1 MLSSKNWMFLIAIA
15 GLLMLPSN
23 EVEAQSNTRYSNQS
37 TQTSHNPMRTRSQ
50 STQRL
55 AQVEHVAP
63 PAPRN
68 RVAQAYTPR
77 HLQTGIQTGVVQTN
91 GQVIDS
97 TPVRVQRAS
106 ATMPARGARTA
117 QMISETPVYDSGIAG
132 QGVLVGGCTNCGST
146 STHTY
151 SGGCGNC
158 GAGCSP
164 GFGGPVETVV
174 GGGYF
179 DHGVVDDCCGGCGF
193 DDCCDRGGCSACDIE
208 DCWLNGLAGIFS
220 TGEYFIGG
228 TGFRSK
234 QFQVPNDPNIYDDAS
249 FGFYGGFNFGMP
261 LCKLTCGVV
270 SGQVGVRAVSTEF
283 DGNSFFDD
291 NRDQTFFTAGF
302 FRRVDYGLQ
311 FGVVADVLREEWFTE
326 TETVQIRGDLAW
338 VYPSGSAFGF
348 RFTSAAQDDV
358 TDGIING
365 NRVIGLGTDI
375 IDTYRFYYR
384 HTVACGGY
392 SDISLGWSNDDHFVF
407 AMAYDMPLSETW
419 AVQSSLTYL
428 AGEDVPP
435 AVAFAGNGNEVW
447 NLNVGF
453 AWRPRGRSWY
463 RSYDRPLFDVA
474 DNGTMIITR
483 N

>member
-1 MLSSKNWMFLIAIA
+1 MLSSKNWMFSIAVAGMLLIPWSATQ
-15 GLLMLPSN
+15 
-23 EVEAQSNTRYSNQS
+23 AQSQSRYANQNAQRNPNATR
-37 TQTSHNPMRTRSQ
+37 TQPRASQ
-50 STQRL
+50 RR
-55 AQVEHVAP
+55 VRVDNVAP

-68 RVAQAYTPR
+68 RVAQGFTPQ
-77 HLQTGIQTGVVQTN
+77 HLQTGIQTGVVANNAPTQRRS
-91 GQVIDS
+91 G
-97 TPVRVQRAS
+97 PVRRVS
-106 ATMPARGARTA
+106 ATMPARTARTA
-117 QMISETPVYDSGIAG
+117 QMISETPVYDSGIVG
-132 QGVLVGGCTNCGST
+132 EGVLSGACTNCGST

-151 SGGCGNC
+151 SGGCASC
-158 GAGCSP
+158 GHGCSP
-164 GFGGPVETVV
+164 GFGGPVESVMN
-174 GGGYF
+174 GGYF
-179 DHGVVDDCCGGCGF
+179 DGGYVENDCYGGCGLDDCCG
-193 DDCCDRGGCSACDIE
+193 RGGCSTCDVE

-234 QFQVPNDPNIYDDAS
+234 QFTVPNDSTINDDAS

-270 SGQVGVRAVSTEF
+270 SGQIGVRTVSTEF

-302 FRRVDYGLQ
+302 FRRVDHGIQ

-338 VYPSGSAFGF
+338 VYPTGSAMGF
-348 RFTSAAQDDV
+348 RFSSAAQDDV
-358 TDGIING
+358 TDGVIRG
-365 NRVIGLGTDI
+365 NRFTGLGTDL

-384 HTVACGGY
+384 HVAPNGGY
-392 SDISLGWSNDDHFVF
+392 SDLSLGWSNDDHFVL
-407 AMAYDMPLSETW
+407 ALDHDMPITETW
-419 AVQSSLTYL
+419 AMQSSLTYL
-428 AGEDVPP
+428 AGDDVAN
-435 AVAFAGNGNEVW
+435 AVAFAGTGNETW
-447 NLNVGF
+447 NLTVGF

-463 RSYDRPLFDVA
+463 RSYDRPLFNVA